1 MKERGTETDR
11 QRHRDRQTDRQ
22 TDRQR
27 DYVRIDLIG
36 LHLQRL
42 LDGRT
47 VLSVLL
53 HITLVLC
60 NIEIL

>member
-11 QRHRDRQTDRQ
+11 QRHRDRQ

>member
-1 MKERGTETDR
+1 MGDERG
-11 QRHRDRQTDRQ
+11 RDRDRKTETDRQ
-22 TDRQR
+22 TDRQG

-42 LDGRT
+42 LDCRT

-53 HITLVLC
+53 HITLVLGD
-60 NIEIL
+60 IDIL

>member
-1 MKERGTETDR
+1 MAGEREKERDR
-11 QRHRDRQTDRQ
+11 GQRQTDRQ

-36 LHLQRL
+36 LDLQRV

-53 HITLVLC
+53 HITLVLG
-60 NIEIL
+60 NIDIL

>member
-1 MKERGTETDR
+1 MCWGKGRGVKERGTETDR
-11 QRHRDRQTDRQ
+11 QTDRQ
-22 TDRQR
+22 T
-27 DYVRIDLIG
+27 DYVRIDLTG

>member
-1 MKERGTETDR
+1 MCVLGRWVEERRTETER
-11 QRHRDRQTDRQ
+11 QRQTERQTEG
-22 TDRQR
+22 
-27 DYVRIDLIG
+27 LIG